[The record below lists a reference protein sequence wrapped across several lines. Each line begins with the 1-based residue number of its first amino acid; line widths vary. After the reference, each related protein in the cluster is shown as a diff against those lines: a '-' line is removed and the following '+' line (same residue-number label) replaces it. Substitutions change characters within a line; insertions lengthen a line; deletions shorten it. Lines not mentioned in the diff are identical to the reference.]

1 MAASLP
7 PDLRVLCR
15 KLTSIPPTQLPHALP
30 SLINHVLHCKEPLSA
45 PSDRKVK
52 DSSSEAAQLV
62 HKLKASITTHLN
74 GRSREARFAAVALI
88 KTVVDVGG
96 WEVLRGT
103 QPWVTGLLSVVEVCQ
118 NPYSINLRTNDMQKS
133 DPIASKEL
141 AIVTLT
147 RIYISVQ
154 PYQTL
159 VREIAT
165 PTIPTFVTACIK
177 LISSPKNGEK
187 LQTPLSVIET
197 ICDALSALIPL
208 YPTTIRPSN
217 SKLRTAVKPYLA
229 PTQSDE
235 IVVPQSLQ
243 RASRKLVISLHH
255 VAAKSGGSDEWA
267 KLIDTL
273 LKELHST
280 ADQVLR
286 AVAESWEG
294 SNGFTRSQVELD
306 NEPNGGGSDELPTW
320 SGINAG
326 ADRLIGLFQYLSDCL
341 RYPTKA
347 PVTIPTSA
355 LVDAASR
362 LLLIAR
368 LSPKSQTWD
377 QALQTNAAIAREEK
391 EELWAALP
399 DIHIAALHLIEALFQ
414 RLGQNAMSIAPEVL
428 DHLVRVFKSGIN
440 LPTVRTTGY
449 TVLKEILLISG
460 PTLSKSS
467 VGSLD
472 PLFGAC
478 CRDLQHDAGHLKE
491 TEKPAATGTDSK
503 KNSIA
508 ANADLFLQPQ
518 AAAVTST
525 PTLEPKHKAAASSL
539 LPVILSNLP
548 QRHIKPSL
556 RGLVDQTAILTGNR
570 DAMLASVLNPY
581 KDQRGRVYPSILPHL
596 TQQFPDDKGLEIL
609 RTNIRAGAQS
619 LAEGEE
625 PLEAL
630 PVEEEQEEEEQDE
643 EMKDGD
649 VEEED
654 AVPEK
659 KGDLFKPGVLPTA
672 PYAEKNLPIQSNP
685 FAPIEKASAPS
696 NQNAFARASSPP
708 KRKHEGSDPAPPK
721 RQVLE
726 KSSSPDRVLP
736 APLQKAPVVAEE
748 VEEEE
753 DDDDDDDE
761 SVHLI
766 MELDEDEEDED
777 ED

>member
-30 SLINHVLHCKEPLSA
+30 SLINHILHCKEPLSA

-52 DSSSEAAQLV
+52 DSSPEAAQLV

-96 WEVLRGT
+96 WEILRGC
-103 QPWVTGLLSVVEVCQ
+103 QPWVTGLLSVVE
-118 NPYSINLRTNDMQKS
+118 KS
-133 DPIASKEL
+133 DPITSKEL
-141 AIVTLT
+141 AIVALT

-177 LISSPKNGEK
+177 LISLPKNSEK

-217 SKLRTAVKPYLA
+217 SKLRTAVKPYLV

-235 IVVPQSLQ
+235 TVIPQSLQ
-243 RASRKLVISLHH
+243 RASRKIVISLHH

-286 AVAESWEG
+286 AVEESWEG
-294 SNGFTRSQVELD
+294 TSGFTRSQVELD
-306 NEPNGGGSDELPTW
+306 NEPNGGGLSADELPAW
-320 SGINAG
+320 SGTNAG

-368 LSPKSQTWD
+368 LSPRSQTWD

-414 RLGQNAMSIAPEVL
+414 RLGQNAVSIAPEVL

-460 PTLSKSS
+460 PTLSKPS

-472 PLFGAC
+472 PVFGAC
-478 CRDLQHDAGHLKE
+478 CRDLQQDAGHLKE
-491 TEKPAATGTDSK
+491 AEKPAATGTDSK

-518 AAAVTST
+518 AAAVIST
-525 PTLEPKHKAAASSL
+525 PSLESKHRAAAAKL
-539 LPVILSNLP
+539 LPVILSKVP
-548 QRHIKPSL
+548 QRHLKPSL
-556 RGLVDQTAILTGNR
+556 RGLVDQTAILTNSR

-619 LAEGEE
+619 LAE
-625 PLEAL
+625 
-630 PVEEEQEEEEQDE
+630 
-643 EMKDGD
+643 
-649 VEEED
+649 D

-659 KGDLFKPGVLPTA
+659 KGDLFKPGALPTA
-672 PYAEKNLPIQSNP
+672 PHAEKNLPIQSNP
-685 FAPIEKASAPS
+685 FAPIEKAAPS
-696 NQNAFARASSPP
+696 TENAFARASSPP
-708 KRKHEGSDPAPPK
+708 KRKHEGSDSAPPK

-736 APLQKAPVVAEE
+736 APIQRAPVHVYIQ
-748 VEEEE
+748 
-753 DDDDDDDE
+753 
-761 SVHLI
+761 SGRRLFN
-766 MELDEDEEDED
+766 
-777 ED
+777 

>member
-1 MAASLP
+1 MVASLP

-15 KLTSIPPTQLPHALP
+15 KLTSITPTQLPHALP
-30 SLINHVLHCKEPLSA
+30 SLINHILHCKEPLSA

-52 DSSSEAAQLV
+52 DNSSEAAQLV

-96 WEVLRGT
+96 WEILRGC
-103 QPWVTGLLSVVEVCQ
+103 QPWVTGLLSVIE
-118 NPYSINLRTNDMQKS
+118 KS
-133 DPIASKEL
+133 DPMASKEL

-165 PTIPTFVTACIK
+165 PTIPTFVTACLK
-177 LISSPKNGEK
+177 LISLPKNGEK

-217 SKLRTAVKPYLA
+217 SKLRTAVKPYLV

-235 IVVPQSLQ
+235 ASIPQSLQ

-286 AVAESWEG
+286 AVEESWEG
-294 SNGFTRSQVELD
+294 TSGFARSQVELD
-306 NEPNGGGSDELPTW
+306 NEPNGGGSSADELPAW

-347 PVTIPTSA
+347 AVTIPTSA

-391 EELWAALP
+391 DELWAALP

-414 RLGQNAMSIAPEVL
+414 RLGQNAVSIAPEIL
-428 DHLVRVFKSGIN
+428 DHLIRVFKSGIN
-440 LPTVRTTGY
+440 LPIVRTTGY
-449 TVLKEILLISG
+449 IVLKEILLISG
-460 PTLSKSS
+460 PTLSKPS

-472 PLFGAC
+472 PVFGAC
-478 CRDLQHDAGHLKE
+478 CRDLQQDAGHLKE
-491 TEKPAATGTDSK
+491 AEKPAATGTDSK

-518 AAAVTST
+518 ATAVVST
-525 PTLEPKHKAAASSL
+525 PSLEPKHRAAAANL
-539 LPVILSNLP
+539 LPVILSKVP
-548 QRHIKPSL
+548 QRHLKAAL
-556 RGLVDQTAILTGNR
+556 RGLVDQTAILTSNR
-570 DAMLASVLNPY
+570 EAMLASVLNPY

-609 RTNIRAGAQS
+609 RANIRAGAQS

-625 PLEAL
+625 SLEAL
-630 PVEEEQEEEEQDE
+630 PIEEEEEEEEQDE

-649 VEEED
+649 VEERD
-654 AVPEK
+654 AEPEK
-659 KGDLFKPGVLPTA
+659 KGDLFKPGALPTV
-672 PYAEKNLPIQSNP
+672 PHAEKNLPIQSNP
-685 FAPIEKASAPS
+685 FAPIEKAAPS
-696 NQNAFARASSPP
+696 ENTFARASSPP
-708 KRKHEGSDPAPPK
+708 KRKHEGSDSAPPK
-721 RQVLE
+721 RQILE

-736 APLQKAPVVAEE
+736 VPIPKAPVVTKEP
-748 VEEEE
+748 EEEE
-753 DDDDDDDE
+753 DDDDDDE
-761 SVHLI
+761 SVHLN
-766 MELDEDEEDED
+766 MELDDDEDED

>member
-30 SLINHVLHCKEPLSA
+30 SLINPILHCKEPLSA

-52 DSSSEAAQLV
+52 DSAPEAAQLV

-96 WEVLRGT
+96 WEILRGC
-103 QPWVTGLLSVVEVCQ
+103 QPWVTGLLSVVE
-118 NPYSINLRTNDMQKS
+118 KS

-177 LISSPKNGEK
+177 LISLPKNGEK
-187 LQTPLSVIET
+187 LQTPLSAIET
-197 ICDALSALIPL
+197 ICDSLSALIPL

-217 SKLRTAVKPYLA
+217 SKLRTAVKPYLV

-235 IVVPQSLQ
+235 TVVPQSLQ

-255 VAAKSGGSDEWA
+255 VAAKAGGSDEWA

-280 ADQVLR
+280 ADQILR
-286 AVAESWEG
+286 AVEESWEG
-294 SNGFTRSQVELD
+294 TGGFTRSQVELD
-306 NEPNGGGSDELPTW
+306 NEPNGVGSSADELPSW

-391 EELWAALP
+391 DELWAALP

-414 RLGQNAMSIAPEVL
+414 RLGQNAVSIAPEIL

-449 TVLKEILLISG
+449 AVLKEILLISG
-460 PTLSKSS
+460 PTLSKPS

-472 PLFGAC
+472 PIFGAC
-478 CRDLQHDAGHLKE
+478 CRDLQQDAGHLKE
-491 TEKPAATGTDSK
+491 AEKPAATGTDSK

-518 AAAVTST
+518 AAAVVST
-525 PTLEPKHKAAASSL
+525 PSLEPKHKAAAANL
-539 LPVILSNLP
+539 LPVILSKVP
-548 QRHIKPSL
+548 QRHLKASL
-556 RGLVDQTAILTGNR
+556 RGLVDQTAILTNSH

-619 LAEGEE
+619 LAESEE
-625 PLEAL
+625 SLEVL
-630 PVEEEQEEEEQDE
+630 PIEEEEEEEQDE

-649 VEEED
+649 VEEQE

-659 KGDLFKPGVLPTA
+659 KGDLFKPGTLPTT
-672 PYAEKNLPIQSNP
+672 PHAEKNLPIQSNP
-685 FAPIEKASAPS
+685 FAPIEKAAPS
-696 NQNAFARASSPP
+696 ENAFARASSPP

-736 APLQKAPVVAEE
+736 APIPKTPVVAKEP
-748 VEEEE
+748 EEEE
-753 DDDDDDDE
+753 EEDDDDDDE
-761 SVHLI
+761 SVHLN
-766 MELDEDEEDED
+766 MELDDDEDED

>member
-30 SLINHVLHCKEPLSA
+30 SLINHILHCKEPLSA

-52 DSSSEAAQLV
+52 DSSPEAAQLV

-96 WEVLRGT
+96 WEILRGC
-103 QPWVTGLLSVVEVCQ
+103 QPWVTGLLSVVE
-118 NPYSINLRTNDMQKS
+118 KS
-133 DPIASKEL
+133 DPITSKEL
-141 AIVTLT
+141 AIVALT
-147 RIYISVQ
+147 RIYISVH

-177 LISSPKNGEK
+177 LISLPKNGEK

-217 SKLRTAVKPYLA
+217 SKLRTAVKPYLV

-235 IVVPQSLQ
+235 TVIPQSLQ
-243 RASRKLVISLHH
+243 RASRKIVISLHH

-286 AVAESWEG
+286 AVEESWEG
-294 SNGFTRSQVELD
+294 TSGFTRSQVELD
-306 NEPNGGGSDELPTW
+306 NEPNGGGLSADELPAW
-320 SGINAG
+320 SGTNAG

-368 LSPKSQTWD
+368 LSPRSQTWD

-414 RLGQNAMSIAPEVL
+414 RLGQNAVSIAPEVL

-440 LPTVRTTGY
+440 LPTVRKTGY

-460 PTLSKSS
+460 PTLSKPS

-472 PLFGAC
+472 PVFGAC
-478 CRDLQHDAGHLKE
+478 CRDLQQDAGHLRE
-491 TEKPAATGTDSK
+491 AEKPAATGTDSK

-518 AAAVTST
+518 AAAVIST
-525 PTLEPKHKAAASSL
+525 PSLESKHRAAAAKL
-539 LPVILSNLP
+539 LPVILSKVP
-548 QRHIKPSL
+548 QRHLKPSL
-556 RGLVDQTAILTGNR
+556 RGLVDQTAILTNSR

-619 LAEGEE
+619 LAE
-625 PLEAL
+625 
-630 PVEEEQEEEEQDE
+630 
-643 EMKDGD
+643 
-649 VEEED
+649 D

-659 KGDLFKPGVLPTA
+659 KGDLFKPGALPTA
-672 PYAEKNLPIQSNP
+672 PHAEKNLPIQGNP
-685 FAPIEKASAPS
+685 FAPIEKAAPS
-696 NQNAFARASSPP
+696 TENAFARASSPP
-708 KRKHEGSDPAPPK
+708 KRKHEGSDSAPPK

-726 KSSSPDRVLP
+726 KSSSPDPISRDI
-736 APLQKAPVVAEE
+736 EE
-748 VEEEE
+748 
-753 DDDDDDDE
+753 
-761 SVHLI
+761 
-766 MELDEDEEDED
+766 
-777 ED
+777 

>member
-52 DSSSEAAQLV
+52 DNSSEASQLV

-74 GRSREARFAAVALI
+74 GRSREARFAAVGLV

-96 WEVLRGT
+96 WEVLRGC
-103 QPWVTGLLSVVEVCQ
+103 QPWITGLLFVIE
-118 NPYSINLRTNDMQKS
+118 KS

-177 LISSPKNGEK
+177 LISSPKNGER

-197 ICDALSALIPL
+197 ICNALSALIPL
-208 YPTTIRPSN
+208 YPTTIRPSS
-217 SKLRTAVKPYLA
+217 SKLKTSVKQYLA

-235 IVVPQSLQ
+235 TVVPQSLQ
-243 RASRKLVISLHH
+243 RASVKLVISLHH

-267 KLIDTL
+267 KLVDTL
-273 LKELHST
+273 LKDLHST

-286 AVAESWEG
+286 AVEESWEG
-294 SNGFTRSQVELD
+294 SSGYTRSRVEFD
-306 NEPNGGGSDELPTW
+306 NEPNGGGSSADELPAW
-320 SGINAG
+320 SGVNAG

-377 QALQTNAAIAREEK
+377 QALQTKAAIAREEK

-414 RLGQNAMSIAPEVL
+414 RLGQNAVSIAPEVL

-440 LPTVRTTGY
+440 LPTIRTTGY
-449 TVLKEILLISG
+449 TVLKEILALSG

-467 VGSLD
+467 AGSLD
-472 PLFGAC
+472 ALFGAC
-478 CRDLQHDAGHLKE
+478 CRDLQQEAGHLKE
-491 TEKPAATGTDSK
+491 AEKPAASGTDSK

-508 ANADLFLQPQ
+508 ANADLFLQSQ
-518 AAAVTST
+518 AAAIVSN
-525 PTLEPKHKAAASSL
+525 PSLEPKHKAAAESL

-548 QRHIKPSL
+548 QRHLKPSL
-556 RGLVDQTAILTGNR
+556 RGLVDQTAILTNNR

-630 PVEEEQEEEEQDE
+630 PVEDEEEEQDE

-649 VEEED
+649 VEEE

-659 KGDLFKPGVLPTA
+659 KSDLFNPGTLPTA
-672 PYAEKNLPIQSNP
+672 PHAEKDLPIQSNP
-685 FAPIEKASAPS
+685 FAPVEKASAPS
-696 NQNAFARASSPP
+696 NHNDFARASSPP

-736 APLQKAPVVAEE
+736 APIQKTPAVAKE
-748 VEEEE
+748 VEE
-753 DDDDDDDE
+753 DDDDDE
-761 SVHLI
+761 SVHLN
-766 MELDEDEEDED
+766 MELDDDEDEDEE
-777 ED
+777 

>member
-30 SLINHVLHCKEPLSA
+30 SLINHIQHCKEPLSA

-52 DSSSEAAQLV
+52 DSAPEAAQLV

-96 WEVLRGT
+96 WEILRGC
-103 QPWVTGLLSVVEVCQ
+103 QPWVTGLLSVVEVSQCTHLCKLT
-118 NPYSINLRTNDMQKS
+118 INDPQKS

-177 LISSPKNGEK
+177 LISLPKNGEK
-187 LQTPLSVIET
+187 LQTPLSAIEI

-217 SKLRTAVKPYLA
+217 SKLRTAVKPYLV

-235 IVVPQSLQ
+235 TVVPQSLQ

-286 AVAESWEG
+286 AVEESWEG
-294 SNGFTRSQVELD
+294 TGGFTRSQVELD
-306 NEPNGGGSDELPTW
+306 NEPNGGGSSADELPAW

-391 EELWAALP
+391 DELWAALP

-414 RLGQNAMSIAPEVL
+414 RLGQNAVSIAPEIL

-460 PTLSKSS
+460 PTLSKPS

-472 PLFGAC
+472 PVFGAC
-478 CRDLQHDAGHLKE
+478 CRDLQQDAGHLKE
-491 TEKPAATGTDSK
+491 AEKPAATGTDSK

-518 AAAVTST
+518 AAAVVST
-525 PTLEPKHKAAASSL
+525 PSLEPKHKAAAANL
-539 LPVILSNLP
+539 LPVILSNVP
-548 QRHIKPSL
+548 QRHLKASL
-556 RGLVDQTAILTGNR
+556 RGLVDQTAILTNSR

-625 PLEAL
+625 SLEAL
-630 PVEEEQEEEEQDE
+630 PIDDEEEEQDE

-649 VEEED
+649 VEEQE

-659 KGDLFKPGVLPTA
+659 KGGLFKPGTLLTTPH
-672 PYAEKNLPIQSNP
+672 AEKNLPIQSNP
-685 FAPIEKASAPS
+685 FAPIEKAAPS
-696 NQNAFARASSPP
+696 ENAFARASSPP
-708 KRKHEGSDPAPPK
+708 KRKHEGSDSAPPK

-736 APLQKAPVVAEE
+736 APMPKAPVVAKEP
-748 VEEEE
+748 EEEE
-753 DDDDDDDE
+753 DDDDDDE
-761 SVHLI
+761 SVHLN
-766 MELDEDEEDED
+766 MELDDDEDED

>member
-30 SLINHVLHCKEPLSA
+30 SLINHILHCKEPLSA

-96 WEVLRGT
+96 WEILRGC
-103 QPWVTGLLSVVEVCQ
+103 QPWVTGLLSVVE
-118 NPYSINLRTNDMQKS
+118 KS

-147 RIYISVQ
+147 HIYISVQ

-177 LISSPKNGEK
+177 LISLPKNGEK

-208 YPTTIRPSN
+208 YLTTIRPSN
-217 SKLRTAVKPYLA
+217 SKLKTAVKPYLV

-235 IVVPQSLQ
+235 TVIPQSLQ

-267 KLIDTL
+267 KLIDSL

-286 AVAESWEG
+286 AVQESWEG
-294 SNGFTRSQVELD
+294 TSGFTRSQVELD
-306 NEPNGGGSDELPTW
+306 NEPSGGGSSADELPAW

-368 LSPKSQTWD
+368 LSSKSQTWD

-391 EELWAALP
+391 DELWAALP
-399 DIHIAALHLIEALFQ
+399 DIHIAALHLIEALSQ
-414 RLGQNAMSIAPEVL
+414 RLGQNAVSIAPEIL

-460 PTLSKSS
+460 PTLSKPS

-472 PLFGAC
+472 PVFGAC
-478 CRDLQHDAGHLKE
+478 CRDLQQDAGHLKE
-491 TEKPAATGTDSK
+491 AEKPAATGTDSK

-518 AAAVTST
+518 AAAVVSN
-525 PTLEPKHKAAASSL
+525 PSLEPKHRAAAADL
-539 LPVILSNLP
+539 LPVILSKVP
-548 QRHIKPSL
+548 QRHLKASL
-556 RGLVDQTAILTGNR
+556 RGLVDQTAILTNSR

-596 TQQFPDDKGLEIL
+596 TQQFPDDKDLEIL

-625 PLEAL
+625 SLEAL
-630 PVEEEQEEEEQDE
+630 PIEEEEEEEEEQDE

-649 VEEED
+649 VEEQD

-659 KGDLFKPGVLPTA
+659 KGDLFKPGALPTL
-672 PYAEKNLPIQSNP
+672 PHAEKNLPIQSNP
-685 FAPIEKASAPS
+685 FAPIEKAAPS
-696 NQNAFARASSPP
+696 TENAFARASSPP
-708 KRKHEGSDPAPPK
+708 KRKHEGSDSAPPK

-726 KSSSPDRVLP
+726 KSPSPDRVLP
-736 APLQKAPVVAEE
+736 APIPKAPVVAKEP
-748 VEEEE
+748 EEEE
-753 DDDDDDDE
+753 DDDDDDE
-761 SVHLI
+761 SVHLN
-766 MELDEDEEDED
+766 MELDDDEDED

>member
-30 SLINHVLHCKEPLSA
+30 SLINHILHCKEPLSA

-52 DSSSEAAQLV
+52 DSAPEAAQLV

-96 WEVLRGT
+96 WEILRGC
-103 QPWVTGLLSVVEVCQ
+103 QPWVTGLLSVVE
-118 NPYSINLRTNDMQKS
+118 KS

-177 LISSPKNGEK
+177 LISLPKNGEK
-187 LQTPLSVIET
+187 LQTPLSAIET
-197 ICDALSALIPL
+197 ICDSLSALIPL

-217 SKLRTAVKPYLA
+217 SKLRTAVKPYLV

-235 IVVPQSLQ
+235 TVVPQSLQ
-243 RASRKLVISLHH
+243 RASRKLIISLHH
-255 VAAKSGGSDEWA
+255 VAAKAGGSDEWA

-280 ADQVLR
+280 ADQILR
-286 AVAESWEG
+286 AVEESWEG
-294 SNGFTRSQVELD
+294 TGGFTRSQVELD
-306 NEPNGGGSDELPTW
+306 NEPNGVGSSADELPSW

-391 EELWAALP
+391 DELWAALP

-414 RLGQNAMSIAPEVL
+414 RLGQNAVSIAPEIL
-428 DHLVRVFKSGIN
+428 DHLVRVFKSGNN

-449 TVLKEILLISG
+449 AVLKEILLISG
-460 PTLSKSS
+460 PTLSKPS

-472 PLFGAC
+472 PIFGAC
-478 CRDLQHDAGHLKE
+478 CRDLQQDAGHLKE
-491 TEKPAATGTDSK
+491 AEKPAATGTDSK

-518 AAAVTST
+518 AAAVVST
-525 PTLEPKHKAAASSL
+525 PSLEPKHKAAAANL
-539 LPVILSNLP
+539 LPVILSKVP
-548 QRHIKPSL
+548 QRHLKASL
-556 RGLVDQTAILTGNR
+556 RGLVDQTAILTNSH

-619 LAEGEE
+619 LAESEE
-625 PLEAL
+625 SLEAL
-630 PVEEEQEEEEQDE
+630 PIEEEEEEEQDE

-649 VEEED
+649 VEEQE

-659 KGDLFKPGVLPTA
+659 KGDLFKPGTLPTT
-672 PYAEKNLPIQSNP
+672 PHAEKNLPIQSNP
-685 FAPIEKASAPS
+685 FAPIEKAAPS
-696 NQNAFARASSPP
+696 ENAFARASSPP

-736 APLQKAPVVAEE
+736 APIPKTPVVAKEP
-748 VEEEE
+748 EEEE
-753 DDDDDDDE
+753 EEDDDDDDE
-761 SVHLI
+761 SVHLN
-766 MELDEDEEDED
+766 MELDDDEDED

>member
-15 KLTSIPPTQLPHALP
+15 KLTSIPPTLLPHALP
-30 SLINHVLHCKEPLSA
+30 SLINHILHCKEPLSA

-52 DSSSEAAQLV
+52 DSAPEAAQLV

-96 WEVLRGT
+96 WEILRGC
-103 QPWVTGLLSVVEVCQ
+103 QPWVTGLLSVVE
-118 NPYSINLRTNDMQKS
+118 KS

-165 PTIPTFVTACIK
+165 PTIPAFVTACIK
-177 LISSPKNGEK
+177 LISLPKNGEK
-187 LQTPLSVIET
+187 LQTPLSAIET
-197 ICDALSALIPL
+197 ICDSLSALIPL

-217 SKLRTAVKPYLA
+217 SKLRTAVKPYLV

-235 IVVPQSLQ
+235 TVVPQSLQ

-255 VAAKSGGSDEWA
+255 VAAKAGGSDEWA

-280 ADQVLR
+280 ADQILR
-286 AVAESWEG
+286 AVEESWEG
-294 SNGFTRSQVELD
+294 TGGFTRSQVELD
-306 NEPNGGGSDELPTW
+306 NEPNGVGSSADELPSW

-391 EELWAALP
+391 DELWAALP

-414 RLGQNAMSIAPEVL
+414 RLGQNAVSIAPEIL

-449 TVLKEILLISG
+449 AVLKEILLISG
-460 PTLSKSS
+460 PTLSKPS

-472 PLFGAC
+472 PIFGAC
-478 CRDLQHDAGHLKE
+478 CRDLQQDAGHLKE
-491 TEKPAATGTDSK
+491 AEKPAATGTDSK

-518 AAAVTST
+518 AAAVVST
-525 PTLEPKHKAAASSL
+525 PSLEPKHKAAAANL
-539 LPVILSNLP
+539 LPVILSKVP
-548 QRHIKPSL
+548 QRHLKASL
-556 RGLVDQTAILTGNR
+556 RGLVDQTAILTNSH

-619 LAEGEE
+619 LAESEE
-625 PLEAL
+625 SLEAL
-630 PVEEEQEEEEQDE
+630 PIEEEEEEEQDE

-649 VEEED
+649 VEEQE

-659 KGDLFKPGVLPTA
+659 KGDLFKPGTLPTT
-672 PYAEKNLPIQSNP
+672 PHAEKNLPIQSNP
-685 FAPIEKASAPS
+685 FAPIEKAAPS
-696 NQNAFARASSPP
+696 ENAFARASSPP

-736 APLQKAPVVAEE
+736 APIPKTPVVAKEP
-748 VEEEE
+748 EEEE
-753 DDDDDDDE
+753 EEDDDDDDE
-761 SVHLI
+761 SVHLN
-766 MELDEDEEDED
+766 MELDDDEDED

>member
-52 DSSSEAAQLV
+52 DSSSEGAQLV

-96 WEVLRGT
+96 WEVLRGC
-103 QPWVTGLLSVVEVCQ
+103 QPWVTGLMSVVE
-118 NPYSINLRTNDMQKS
+118 KS

-147 RIYISVQ
+147 RIYMSVQ

-177 LISSPKNGEK
+177 LISPPKTGER

-208 YPTTIRPSN
+208 YPTTIRPSS
-217 SKLRTAVKPYLA
+217 SKLKTAVRAYLA

-235 IVVPQSLQ
+235 TIVPHSLQ

-267 KLIDTL
+267 KLVDTL
-273 LKELHST
+273 LKDLHST

-286 AVAESWEG
+286 AVEESWEG
-294 SNGFTRSQVELD
+294 SNGFTRSRVELD
-306 NEPNGGGSDELPTW
+306 TEPNGGGLSADELPSW

-326 ADRLIGLFQYLSDCL
+326 ADRLVGIFQYLSDCL

-391 EELWAALP
+391 DELWAALP
-399 DIHIAALHLIEALFQ
+399 DIHIDALHLIKALFQ
-414 RLGQNAMSIAPEVL
+414 RLEQNAVSLAPEVL

-440 LPTVRTTGY
+440 LPIVRTTGY
-449 TVLKEILLISG
+449 AVLKEILALSG
-460 PTLSKSS
+460 PTLSKPS
-467 VGSLD
+467 VDSLD
-472 PLFGAC
+472 PLIGAC
-478 CRDLQHDAGHLKE
+478 CRDLQQDAGHLKE
-491 TEKPAATGTDSK
+491 SEKPAASGTDSK

-518 AAAVTST
+518 AAAVVSN
-525 PTLEPKHKAAASSL
+525 PSLEPKHKAAAAAL
-539 LPVILSNLP
+539 LPIVLSNLP
-548 QRHIKPSL
+548 QRHLRPSL
-556 RGLVDQTAILTGNR
+556 RGLVDQTAILTSDR
-570 DAMLASVLNPY
+570 DAMLASVFNPY

-630 PVEEEQEEEEQDE
+630 PVIEEEEEEEDEDE

-649 VEEED
+649 VAEEE

-659 KGDLFKPGVLPTA
+659 KGDLFKSGTLPTA
-672 PYAEKNLPIQSNP
+672 PHAEKDLPIQSNP
-685 FAPIEKASAPS
+685 FAPIEKADAPRD
-696 NQNAFARASSPP
+696 NAFARAGSPP
-708 KRKHEGSDPAPPK
+708 KRKHEGSNPAPPK

-736 APLQKAPVVAEE
+736 APIQNPPAVAKE
-748 VEEEE
+748 VEEE

-761 SVHLI
+761 SVHLN
-766 MELDEDEEDED
+766 MELEDDEDED

>member
-30 SLINHVLHCKEPLSA
+30 SLINHILHCKEPLSA

-52 DSSSEAAQLV
+52 DSSSEGAQLV

-96 WEVLRGT
+96 WEILRGC
-103 QPWVTGLLSVVEVCQ
+103 QPWVTGLLSVVE
-118 NPYSINLRTNDMQKS
+118 KS
-133 DPIASKEL
+133 DPVASKEL

-177 LISSPKNGEK
+177 LISLPKNGEK

-217 SKLRTAVKPYLA
+217 SKLRTAVKPYLV

-235 IVVPQSLQ
+235 NVIPQSLQ
-243 RASRKLVISLHH
+243 RASRKLVISLHQ

-267 KLIDTL
+267 RLIDTL

-286 AVAESWEG
+286 AVEESWEG
-294 SNGFTRSQVELD
+294 TSGFTRSQVELD
-306 NEPNGGGSDELPTW
+306 NEPNGGGSSAEELPAW
-320 SGINAG
+320 AGINAG

-391 EELWAALP
+391 DELWAALP

-414 RLGQNAMSIAPEVL
+414 RLGQNAVSIAPEVL

-440 LPTVRTTGY
+440 LPIVRTTGY

-460 PTLSKSS
+460 PTLSKPS

-472 PLFGAC
+472 PVFGAC
-478 CRDLQHDAGHLKE
+478 CRDLQQDAGHLKE
-491 TEKPAATGTDSK
+491 AEKPAATGTDSK

-518 AAAVTST
+518 AAAVVSN
-525 PTLEPKHKAAASSL
+525 PSLEPKHRAAAANL
-539 LPVILSNLP
+539 LPVILSKVP
-548 QRHIKPSL
+548 QRHLKASL
-556 RGLVDQTAILTGNR
+556 RGLVDQTAILTNSR

-596 TQQFPDDKGLEIL
+596 TQQFPDDKNLEIL
-609 RTNIRAGAQS
+609 RTNIRAVAQS

-625 PLEAL
+625 SLESL
-630 PVEEEQEEEEQDE
+630 PIEEEEEEEEQDE
-643 EMKDGD
+643 EMKDGG
-649 VEEED
+649 VEEQD

-659 KGDLFKPGVLPTA
+659 KGDLFKPGALPTISH
-672 PYAEKNLPIQSNP
+672 AEKNLPIQSNP
-685 FAPIEKASAPS
+685 FAPIEKAAPS
-696 NQNAFARASSPP
+696 TENAFARASSPP
-708 KRKHEGSDPAPPK
+708 KRKHEGSDSAPPK

-736 APLQKAPVVAEE
+736 APIPKAPVVAKEPEE
-748 VEEEE
+748 DDDD

-761 SVHLI
+761 SVHLN
-766 MELDEDEEDED
+766 MELDDDEDED